1 MVKLTPFTM
10 PKWGIE
16 MAEGTVA
23 DWKVAENAPFARGT
37 VLTLIE
43 TDKITNEVEAEK
55 DGRFVRIL
63 AKPGETHPV
72 GALLAVL
79 SDGGEASA
87 AEIDAVIAAFKPSES
102 GFGPE
107 GEEPAAPASSEAQK
121 PAEPADLPVADGLAI
136 SPAAL
141 AEARRLGVDPGTVT
155 GSGRHGRIFAQ
166 DVHQAARPEAKPQ
179 LVGVFATTPDSP
191 VLSTPVARRLG
202 GLHGLDLASI
212 KGSGA
217 RGKVRRDDVLAI
229 VQQAAPAPEPAP
241 AAAAPTPVAATPP
254 PTAPSPTPAPRPVS
268 GDVDVMPMSSMRRT
282 IARRLTEAKQ
292 QIPHF
297 YVRRRVRADRLLA
310 LRSSLIGDKPSVND
324 FIVKA
329 CALALMEVPALN
341 VQVHGNEIH
350 RFGSADISVAVAT
363 DKGLVTPI
371 VFGADDLSLAQIG
384 ATMKALA
391 QRARSGKLKP
401 EEFNGGSFS
410 LSNLGGFGV
419 EQFDAIINPPQG
431 AILAVG
437 TARPE
442 PIDDDGAI
450 RIVPVLH
457 LSLSCDHRAID
468 GADGGRFMAALAN
481 LIEHPHLL

>member
-1 MVKLTPFTM
+1 MAKLTPFTM

-16 MAEGTVA
+16 MAEGTIA
-23 DWKVAENAPFARGT
+23 DWMVVENAPFERGA

-55 DGRFVRIL
+55 DGRFVRIM
-63 AKPGETHPV
+63 AEAGQTYAV

-87 AEIDAVIAAFKPSES
+87 AEIDAVIAAFRPSEA
-102 GFGPE
+102 GFGPD
-107 GEEPAAPASSEAQK
+107 GEDEAPVPAPAVAAATPAAP
-121 PAEPADLPVADGLAI
+121 PVPEGIAI
-136 SPAAL
+136 SPVAL
-141 AEARRLGVDPGTVT
+141 AEAQRLGVDLATVT
-155 GSGRHGRIFAQ
+155 GTGRGGRIFAQ
-166 DVHQAARPEAKPQ
+166 DVHQAGRPESQPA
-179 LVGVFATTPDSP
+179 LAGVFAMTADSA
-191 VLSTPVARRLG
+191 VLSTPVARRIAALN
-202 GLHGLDLASI
+202 GLDLAKV
-212 KGSGA
+212 KGSGH
-217 RGKVRRDDVLAI
+217 RGKVRRDDVLA
-229 VQQAAPAPEPAP
+229 VVRQAAPQPALAAATPAPTPTPAP
-241 AAAAPTPVAATPP
+241 AAAPPVAGT
-254 PTAPSPTPAPRPVS
+254 
-268 GDVDVMPMSSMRRT
+268 VDIAPMSSMRRT
-282 IARRLTEAKQ
+282 IARRLTESKQ

-310 LRSSLIGDKPSVND
+310 LRASLGADKPSVND

-329 CALALMEVPALN
+329 CALALMEVPAVN
-341 VQVHGNEIH
+341 IQVHGNDIH
-350 RFGSADISVAVAT
+350 RFGSADVAVAVAT
-363 DKGLVTPI
+363 EKGLVTPI
-371 VFGADDLSLAQIG
+371 VFGADDLSVAQIG
-384 ATMKALA
+384 AAMKALA

-401 EEFNGGSFS
+401 EEFSGGSFS

-481 LIEHPHLL
+481 LIEQPHLL